1 LPRPGRDLRLN
12 SIVLRTGLC
21 FPISLKVANF
31 SARWRRKKSDSVST
45 ADGSI
50 QIAPKI
56 FDVNFFTAEK
66 NGGKKHKSHFFAEPF
81 SGPSVAGLPDGF
93 VFKPKIPIWVNF
105 GGPWNILCTTIWN
118 IYGHLV

>member
-1 LPRPGRDLRLN
+1 LQTFPPDGAEKRATPSQQPTALFKLRQ
-12 SIVLRTGLC
+12 
-21 FPISLKVANF
+21 KF
-31 SARWRRKKSDSVST
+31 ST
-45 ADGSI
+45 LI
-50 QIAPKI
+50 
-56 FDVNFFTAEK
+56 FFTAEK